1 MPQGTVNT
9 KALGREAIL
18 TRYILNRLVAMFITL
33 FIIITIAFMVVR
45 LMPGS
50 VYDNPEYSIEIIQ
63 ALEAK
68 AHLDKP
74 MVVQYYYYLKGIL
87 FERDWGVSVKIA
99 PCVPVFDVIK
109 ERIPVTMVLNLVSL
123 AVSLPIGIM
132 AGTVAALNKS
142 KLPDHITSF
151 MVVIFISVPSFV
163 FATVMQY
170 TLSFKLGW
178 FPIVY
183 GVSSAGVGKY
193 HSIILPILA
202 LSFGPIAT
210 VTRYLRGELIETLG
224 SEYMLLARTKGL
236 TKYQATVRHAFRNSC
251 VPLANIIIPMF
262 TGILGGSLVVERIF
276 AIPGIGGIMIESV
289 NTSDHFLTV
298 AVLLFYSIISLVTI
312 LLVDVSYGI
321 IDPRIRL
328 GGNE

>member
-1 MPQGTVNT
+1 M
-9 KALGREAIL
+9 
-18 TRYILNRLVAMFITL
+18 TRYILSRLVAMCITL
-33 FIIITIAFMVVR
+33 FIILTIAFMVVR

-68 AHLDKP
+68 AQLDKP
-74 MVVQYYYYLKGIL
+74 WIIQYFHFLKGAL
-87 FERDWGVSVKIA
+87 RGDWGVSVKIA

-109 ERIPVTMVLNLVSL
+109 QRIPITILLNIISLVI
-123 AVSLPIGIM
+123 SLPIGIL
-132 AGTVAALNKS
+132 AGTVAAMNRS
-142 KLPDHITSF
+142 RMPDHIISF
-151 MVVIFISVPSFV
+151 LVVIFISVPSFV
-163 FATVMQY
+163 FATLMQY
-170 TLSFKLGW
+170 FLAFKAGW

-183 GVSSAGVGKY
+183 SATAAGTAKY
-193 HSIILPILA
+193 RSMMLPMLA

-210 VTRYLRGELIETLG
+210 VTRYLRGELIENLS

-236 TKYQATVRHAFRNSC
+236 TKYQAAFRHAFRNSC

-276 AIPGIGGIMIESV
+276 AIPGVGGLMVESV
-289 NTSDHFLTV
+289 STSDHFLTV
-298 AVLLFYSIISLVTI
+298 AVLLFYSVISLFTI
-312 LLVDVSYGI
+312 LLVDISYGI

>member
-1 MPQGTVNT
+1 MV
-9 KALGREAIL
+9 L
-18 TRYILNRLVAMFITL
+18 TL
-33 FIIITIAFMVVR
+33 FIIVTISFMVVR

-74 MVVQYYYYLKGIL
+74 IVVQYLYYLRGVL
-87 FERDWGVSVKIA
+87 NGDWGVSVKLS
-99 PCVPVFDVIK
+99 PSMPVFEVIK
-109 ERIPVTMVLNLVSL
+109 ERIPVTMQLNLVSL
-123 AVSLPIGIM
+123 FIALPLGIM
-132 AGTVAALNKS
+132 SGTAAALYKS
-142 KLPDHITSF
+142 KLPDYIISF
-151 MVVIFISVPSFV
+151 LVVICISVPSFV
-163 FATVMQY
+163 FASLMQY
-170 TLSFKLGW
+170 VLSFKLGL

-183 GVSSAGVGKY
+183 GATAKGITRW
-193 HSIILPILA
+193 HSLVLPILA

-210 VTRYLRGELIETLG
+210 VTRYLRGELIETIS

-236 TKYQATVRHAFRNSC
+236 SRAQATVRHAFRNSM

-262 TGILGGSLVVERIF
+262 TGIMGGSLVVERIF
-276 AIPGIGGIMIESV
+276 SIPGVGGIMIESV

-298 AVLLFYSIISLVTI
+298 AVLLFYSIISLATI
-312 LLVDVSYGI
+312 LLVDISYGI

-328 GGNE
+328 GGK

>member
-1 MPQGTVNT
+1 M
-9 KALGREAIL
+9 
-18 TRYILNRLVAMFITL
+18 TRYILSRLVAMCITL
-33 FIIITIAFMVVR
+33 FIILTIAFMVVR

-68 AHLDKP
+68 AQLDKP
-74 MVVQYYYYLKGIL
+74 WIIQYFHFLKGAL
-87 FERDWGVSVKIA
+87 RGDWGVSVKIA

-109 ERIPVTMVLNLVSL
+109 QRIPITILLNIISLVI
-123 AVSLPIGIM
+123 SLPIGIL
-132 AGTVAALNKS
+132 AGTVAAMNRS
-142 KLPDHITSF
+142 RMPDHIISF
-151 MVVIFISVPSFV
+151 LVVNFISVPSFV
-163 FATVMQY
+163 FATLMQY
-170 TLSFKLGW
+170 FLAFKAGW

-183 GVSSAGVGKY
+183 SATAAGTAKY
-193 HSIILPILA
+193 RSMMLPMLA

-210 VTRYLRGELIETLG
+210 VTRYLRGELIENLS

-236 TKYQATVRHAFRNSC
+236 TKYQAAFRHAFRNSC

-276 AIPGIGGIMIESV
+276 AIPGVGGLMVESV
-289 NTSDHFLTV
+289 STSDHFLTV
-298 AVLLFYSIISLVTI
+298 AVLLFYSVISLFTI
-312 LLVDVSYGI
+312 LLVDISYGI

>member
-1 MPQGTVNT
+1 MC
-9 KALGREAIL
+9 
-18 TRYILNRLVAMFITL
+18 ITL
-33 FIIITIAFMVVR
+33 FIILTIAFMVVR

-68 AHLDKP
+68 AQLDKP
-74 MVVQYYYYLKGIL
+74 WIIQYFHFLKGAL
-87 FERDWGVSVKIA
+87 RGDWGVSVKIA

-109 ERIPVTMVLNLVSL
+109 QRIPITILLNIISLVI
-123 AVSLPIGIM
+123 SLPIGIL
-132 AGTVAALNKS
+132 AGTVAAMNRS
-142 KLPDHITSF
+142 RMPDHIISF
-151 MVVIFISVPSFV
+151 LVVIFISVPSFV
-163 FATVMQY
+163 FATLMQY
-170 TLSFKLGW
+170 FLAFKAGW

-183 GVSSAGVGKY
+183 SATAAGTAKY
-193 HSIILPILA
+193 RSMMLPMLA

-210 VTRYLRGELIETLG
+210 VTRYLRGELIENLS

-236 TKYQATVRHAFRNSC
+236 TKYQAAFRHAFRNSC

-276 AIPGIGGIMIESV
+276 AIPGVGGLMVESV
-289 NTSDHFLTV
+289 STSDHFLTV
-298 AVLLFYSIISLVTI
+298 AVLLFYSVISLFTI
-312 LLVDVSYGI
+312 LLVDISYGI

>member
-1 MPQGTVNT
+1 MC
-9 KALGREAIL
+9 
-18 TRYILNRLVAMFITL
+18 ITL
-33 FIIITIAFMVVR
+33 FIILTIAFMVVR

-63 ALEAK
+63 SLEAK
-68 AHLDKP
+68 AQLDKP
-74 MVVQYYYYLKGIL
+74 WIIQYFHFLKGAL
-87 FERDWGVSVKIA
+87 RGDWGVSVKIA

-109 ERIPVTMVLNLVSL
+109 QRIPITILLNIISLVI
-123 AVSLPIGIM
+123 SLPIGIL
-132 AGTVAALNKS
+132 AGTVAAMNRS
-142 KLPDHITSF
+142 RMPDHIISF
-151 MVVIFISVPSFV
+151 LVVIFISVPSFV
-163 FATVMQY
+163 FATLMQY
-170 TLSFKLGW
+170 FLAFKAGW

-183 GVSSAGVGKY
+183 SATAAGTAKY
-193 HSIILPILA
+193 RSMMLPMLA

-210 VTRYLRGELIETLG
+210 VTRYLRGELIENLS

-236 TKYQATVRHAFRNSC
+236 TKYQAAFRHAFRNSC

-276 AIPGIGGIMIESV
+276 AIPGVGGLMVESV
-289 NTSDHFLTV
+289 STSDHFLTV
-298 AVLLFYSIISLVTI
+298 AVLLFYSVISLFTI
-312 LLVDVSYGI
+312 LLVDISYGI

>member
-1 MPQGTVNT
+1 M
-9 KALGREAIL
+9 
-18 TRYILNRLVAMFITL
+18 TRYILSRLVAMCITS
-33 FIIITIAFMVVR
+33 FIILTIAFMVAR

-68 AHLDKP
+68 AQLDKP
-74 MVVQYYYYLKGIL
+74 MIIQYLHFLKGAL
-87 FERDWGVSVKIA
+87 RGDWGVSVKIA

-109 ERIPVTMVLNLVSL
+109 QRIPITVLLNVISLVI
-123 AVSLPIGIM
+123 SLPIGIL
-132 AGTVAALNKS
+132 AGTVAAMNRS
-142 KLPDHITSF
+142 RMPDHIISF
-151 MVVIFISVPSFV
+151 LVVVFISVPSFV
-163 FATVMQY
+163 FAALMQY
-170 TLSFKLGW
+170 FLAFKAGW

-183 GVSSAGVGKY
+183 SATATGTAKY
-193 HSIILPILA
+193 HSMVLPILA

-210 VTRYLRGELIETLG
+210 VTRYLRGELIENLS

-236 TKYQATVRHAFRNSC
+236 TKYQAAFRHAFRNSC
-251 VPLANIIIPMF
+251 VPLANIIIPML

-276 AIPGIGGIMIESV
+276 AIPGVGGLMVESV
-289 NTSDHFLTV
+289 STSDHSLTV
-298 AVLLFYSIISLVTI
+298 AVLLFYSVISLFAI
-312 LLVDVSYGI
+312 LLVDISYGI

>member
-1 MPQGTVNT
+1 M
-9 KALGREAIL
+9 AL
-18 TRYILNRLVAMFITL
+18 TL
-33 FIIITIAFMVVR
+33 FIIVTIAFMVVR

-63 ALEAK
+63 ALETK

-74 MVVQYYYYLKGIL
+74 MVVQYLLYLKGVL
-87 FERDWGVSVKIA
+87 AGDWGVSVKLA
-99 PCVPVFDVIK
+99 PSVPVFEVIK
-109 ERIPVTMVLNLVSL
+109 ARIPVSMQLNLVSL
-123 AVSLPIGIM
+123 FIALPLGIM
-132 AGTVAALNKS
+132 IGTIAALNKS
-142 KLPDHITSF
+142 KMPDYIISF

-163 FATVMQY
+163 FASLMQY
-170 TLSFKLGW
+170 FLSFKLGL

-183 GVSSAGVGKY
+183 GASAKGLVRW
-193 HSIILPILA
+193 HSLVLPVLA

-210 VTRYLRGELIETLG
+210 VTRYLRGELIETLS

-236 TKYQATVRHAFRNSC
+236 TKAQATIRHAFRNSC

-276 AIPGIGGIMIESV
+276 SIPGIGGIMIESV

-298 AVLLFYSIISLVTI
+298 AVLLFYSVISLATI
-312 LLVDVSYGI
+312 LLVDISYGI

-328 GGNE
+328 GGR

>member
-1 MPQGTVNT
+1 
-9 KALGREAIL
+9 L
-18 TRYILNRLVAMFITL
+18 TRYILSRLVAMCITL
-33 FIIITIAFMVVR
+33 FIILTIAFMVVR

-68 AHLDKP
+68 AQLDKP
-74 MVVQYYYYLKGIL
+74 WIIQYFHFLKGAL
-87 FERDWGVSVKIA
+87 RGDWGVSVKIA

-109 ERIPVTMVLNLVSL
+109 QRIPITILLNIISLVI
-123 AVSLPIGIM
+123 SLPIGIL
-132 AGTVAALNKS
+132 AGTVAAMNRS
-142 KLPDHITSF
+142 RMPDHIISF
-151 MVVIFISVPSFV
+151 LVVIFISVPSFV
-163 FATVMQY
+163 FATLMQY
-170 TLSFKLGW
+170 FLAFKAGW

-183 GVSSAGVGKY
+183 SATAAGTAKY
-193 HSIILPILA
+193 RSMMLPMLA

-210 VTRYLRGELIETLG
+210 VTRYLRGELIENLS

-236 TKYQATVRHAFRNSC
+236 TKYQAAFRHAFRNSC

-276 AIPGIGGIMIESV
+276 AIPGVGGLMVESV
-289 NTSDHFLTV
+289 STSDHFLTV
-298 AVLLFYSIISLVTI
+298 AVLLFYSVISLFTI
-312 LLVDVSYGI
+312 LLVDISYGI

>member
-1 MPQGTVNT
+1 MC
-9 KALGREAIL
+9 
-18 TRYILNRLVAMFITL
+18 ITL
-33 FIIITIAFMVVR
+33 FIILTIAFMVVR

-68 AHLDKP
+68 AQLDKP
-74 MVVQYYYYLKGIL
+74 WIIQYFHFLKGAL
-87 FERDWGVSVKIA
+87 RGDWGVSVKIA

-109 ERIPVTMVLNLVSL
+109 QRIPITILLNIISLVI
-123 AVSLPIGIM
+123 SLPIGIL
-132 AGTVAALNKS
+132 AGTVAAMNRS
-142 KLPDHITSF
+142 RMPDHIISF
-151 MVVIFISVPSFV
+151 LVVIFISVPSFV
-163 FATVMQY
+163 FATLMQY
-170 TLSFKLGW
+170 FLAFKAGW

-183 GVSSAGVGKY
+183 SATAAGTAKY
-193 HSIILPILA
+193 RSMMLPMLA

-210 VTRYLRGELIETLG
+210 VTRYLRGELIENLS
-224 SEYMLLARTKGL
+224 SEYLLLARTKGL
-236 TKYQATVRHAFRNSC
+236 TKYQAAFRHAFRNSC

-276 AIPGIGGIMIESV
+276 AIPGVGGLMVESV
-289 NTSDHFLTV
+289 STSDHFLTV
-298 AVLLFYSIISLVTI
+298 AVLLFYSVISLFTI
-312 LLVDVSYGI
+312 LVVDISYGI